1 MLTMMRRGHK
11 EAKLG
16 YSSCLGK
23 FEKSV
28 GYAASYRRLGRRP

>member
-11 EAKLG
+11 EAELG
-16 YSSCLGK
+16 CSICLGE

-28 GYAASYRRLGRRP
+28 GYAASYRRLGRRL

>member
-16 YSSCLGK
+16 CSICLGE

-28 GYAASYRRLGRRP
+28 GCAASYRRLGRRL